1 MGGNLSSGRAGT
13 LAAESIKRDG
23 ISKLP
28 AAISIRETVVDRRR
42 SQSDID
48 VWASGSFDDQ
58 TSDGRDEKGNR
69 LPFEEV
75 KRIYETEWSALG
87 FEDDYQEEEYKK
99 DGLEQLRT
107 FYAAMMESLP
117 EILEQE
123 KGFEL
128 DLENNV
134 VMKGRIDQINSLG
147 RKDVEIVDYKTG
159 KPRKDSDAKKDL
171 QLSIYAIAVKEIHE
185 LNT

>member
-1 MGGNLSSGRAGT
+1 MAET
-13 LAAESIKRDG
+13 YCPDVPEPFAAESFERDG

-28 AAISIRETVVDRRR
+28 AAISIREAVVDRRR
-42 SQSDID
+42 SQGDID

-58 TSDGRDEKGNR
+58 RAMVEMKKGNR

-75 KRIYETEWSALG
+75 KRIYETEWSAVG
-87 FEDDYQEEEYKK
+87 FEDDYQEGEYKK

-123 KGFEL
+123 KSFEL

-134 VMKGRIDQINSLG
+134 VMKGESIRSIRWAAKTWKSWTTKRENQEKIPTRKRICN
-147 RKDVEIVDYKTG
+147 
-159 KPRKDSDAKKDL
+159 
-171 QLSIYAIAVKEIHE
+171 
-185 LNT
+185 